1 MKFAHN
7 RKPRAISRTAVEHL
21 LSPAFEAEPDVP
33 TYIKEHSSELNMNNW
48 PAWKKFGVFVES
60 ALIIAI
66 LSCGTGTGPAFHPV
80 PVPTPTP
87 TPGTTPT
94 PTPSPTPT
102 PPPVSTELCNCTP
115 SEPASSD
122 YRDSAKH
129 VPLPNGTPQEITVA
143 TILGWQPS
151 SPAPAFGAARSG
163 RELQLFHISQ
173 AFLQSV
179 HVERGDCD
187 VHLELS
193 DVPDKTAPRVIV
205 ETPVDSEYCQARG
218 QIQAQLAQ
226 HGFTLTLKQGGELP
240 QPLAVSV
247 LGLAFED
254 FPHTR
259 GSEFVATTWELHPAI
274 VTIN

>member
-1 MKFAHN
+1 
-7 RKPRAISRTAVEHL
+7 
-21 LSPAFEAEPDVP
+21 
-33 TYIKEHSSELNMNNW
+33 MNNW

-66 LSCGTGTGPAFHPV
+66 LSCGTGTGPTFQPV
-80 PVPTPTP
+80 PRPTPTP
-87 TPGTTPT
+87 TPGPTPT
-94 PTPSPTPT
+94 PTPSPSPTPT

-115 SEPASSD
+115 SQPPSTD

-129 VPLPNGTPQEITVA
+129 VPLPDGTPQEITVA

-151 SPAPAFGAARSG
+151 SPAPAFDAARSG
-163 RELQLFHISQ
+163 RELQLFHISR

-179 HVERGDCD
+179 HVELGDCD

-218 QIQAQLAQ
+218 QLQAQLAQ

-240 QPLAVSV
+240 QALAVSV

-259 GSEFVATTWELHPAI
+259 GSQFVATTWELHPAI
-274 VTIN
+274 VTVNP